1 MPAYLILDILAED
14 PEESA
19 AYRERAP
26 RTVEEAREVCPPP
39 GQPAP
44 ATIEAYGGRY
54 LVRGGEHEVV
64 EGDWNP
70 ERIVV
75 VEFPSVERAREWY
88 RSPEY
93 QEIAPMRQRA
103 APSRVV
109 LVQGVE

>member
-1 MPAYLILDILAED
+1 MPAYLILDIHVVD
-14 PEESA
+14 PDEYA

-26 RTVEEAREVCPPP
+26 
-39 GQPAP
+39 
-44 ATIEAYGGRY
+44 ATFEAYGGRY

-64 EGDWNP
+64 EGDWDP
-70 ERIVV
+70 ERVVV

-93 QEIAPMRQRA
+93 QDIVEMRKRA
-103 APSRVV
+103 APSQVV

>member
-1 MPAYLILDILAED
+1 MPAYLILDIHVID
-14 PEESA
+14 SEEYA

-26 RTVEEAREVCPPP
+26 
-39 GQPAP
+39 
-44 ATIEAYGGRY
+44 ATLEAYGGRY

-64 EGDWNP
+64 EGDWDP
-70 ERIVV
+70 ERVVV

-93 QEIAPMRQRA
+93 QEIVEMRTRA
-103 APSRVV
+103 APSKVV